1 MQRRPTIEARL
12 QAAPSG
18 HAGDADLV
26 GATAPGAE
34 ARAAAPEEARSGS
47 PPYAAR
53 IWLNGDEWRVRL
65 CPSDVPDDATP
76 DDAAPA
82 AAPATAPTAVA
93 EEQQA
98 ATAAAPLRARILKGA
113 AGAYVVR
120 LRRDGEATSLP
131 GERTDG
137 AAGAVNP

>member
-1 MQRRPTIEARL
+1 MPSSLQRRPTIEARL

-82 AAPATAPTAVA
+82 AAPAAVA

-98 ATAAAPLRARILKGA
+98 ATATAPLRARILKDA

-131 GERTDG
+131 GERTEG
-137 AAGAVNP
+137 PAPP